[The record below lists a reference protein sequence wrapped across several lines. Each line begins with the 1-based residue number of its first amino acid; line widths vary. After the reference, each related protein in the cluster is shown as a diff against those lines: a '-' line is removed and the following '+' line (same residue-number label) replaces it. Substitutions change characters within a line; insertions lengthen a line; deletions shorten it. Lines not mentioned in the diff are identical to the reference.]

1 MIFFKYKIAFYA
13 RKGVKMNGDY
23 LKQKILK
30 KYKSIE
36 QFALLNGYSPSTVYR
51 WINGKCAIKLCVLK
65 NLRTHLDIDIL
76 KLLEERG
83 YSNNEYK
90 KIKGR

>member
-1 MIFFKYKIAFYA
+1 
-13 RKGVKMNGDY
+13 MNGDY

-51 WINGKCAIKLCVLK
+51 WINLKCSIKISVLK
-65 NLRTHLDIDIL
+65 NIRTHLDIDIL

>member
-1 MIFFKYKIAFYA
+1 MIFFKYKIASYA

-23 LKQKILK
+23 LKRKILK

-83 YSNNEYK
+83 YSSDEYK
-90 KIKGR
+90 EIKGR

>member
-30 KYKSIE
+30 KYKIRE
-36 QFALLNGYSPSTVYR
+36 NKYYHNYLLTIFATY
-51 WINGKCAIKLCVLK
+51 
-65 NLRTHLDIDIL
+65 
-76 KLLEERG
+76 
-83 YSNNEYK
+83 
-90 KIKGR
+90 